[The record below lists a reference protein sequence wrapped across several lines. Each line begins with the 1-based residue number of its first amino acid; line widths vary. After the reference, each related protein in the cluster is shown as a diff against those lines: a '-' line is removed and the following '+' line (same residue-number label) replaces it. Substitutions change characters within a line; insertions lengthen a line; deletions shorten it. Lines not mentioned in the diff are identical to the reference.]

1 MNRIINLFDHNLK
14 LKFLLLI
21 FFMLIASFLELLG
34 LGFVIL
40 ILNSFLGLDSGF
52 LEVIN
57 NYINFFFQINLEFNQ
72 FILIVITLFTLKL
85 LVLVFVA
92 WLESN
97 FLAEFREKISNN
109 LYHNFLNRDVKNLLS
124 KNSAE
129 YIRNFTEE
137 ILASIRFISSCLRI
151 ILDSILIIT
160 FLIFLMYFNPLITSI
175 VYIFFSLMAFIY
187 YSLVKNKLSNWAN
200 ISLENR
206 KKKIQFISESF
217 SAIKSIKI
225 LSRETFFLNIFK
237 KQIKSISK
245 IQFKVTFLGELPKN
259 FFEYILFIS
268 ILLLFFYL
276 IENDYSN
283 ENIIQLLSVYTLAA
297 FRLVPILNR
306 FLGHMQKFKHSYPS
320 INKLILENSQKII
333 QKKVKTKK
341 INFKKNIK
349 LNIKKFTFNKK
360 ANYLFKNVN
369 IEIKKNSQVGI
380 MGESGS
386 GKSTIIDIFCGFQ
399 KNKYS
404 KLIIDG
410 RDIFKTENLE
420 NWHNSIG
427 YVPQNIIILNQSLR
441 ENILFGADKNHF
453 NDNILRALI
462 KKVDLENF
470 LRKSNNGF
478 SQVLKQDG
486 LNISGG
492 EKQRIGIARALINNP
507 DLIILDEAT
516 SGLDTETENK
526 VLDTIKKL
534 KKTSIIVSH
543 RFNALKNCDK
553 IYLLRNKELKILN
566 NNNLKKYFEN

>member
-57 NYINFFFQINLEFNQ
+57 NYIKFFFQINLEFNQ

-92 WLESN
+92 WLESD

-175 VYIFFSLMAFIY
+175 VYIFFSLMGFIY

-206 KKKIQFISESF
+206 KKIQFISESF

-225 LSRETFFLNIFK
+225 LSRETFF
-237 KQIKSISK
+237 
-245 IQFKVTFLGELPKN
+245 
-259 FFEYILFIS
+259 
-268 ILLLFFYL
+268 
-276 IENDYSN
+276 
-283 ENIIQLLSVYTLAA
+283 
-297 FRLVPILNR
+297 
-306 FLGHMQKFKHSYPS
+306 
-320 INKLILENSQKII
+320 
-333 QKKVKTKK
+333 
-341 INFKKNIK
+341 
-349 LNIKKFTFNKK
+349 
-360 ANYLFKNVN
+360 
-369 IEIKKNSQVGI
+369 
-380 MGESGS
+380 
-386 GKSTIIDIFCGFQ
+386 
-399 KNKYS
+399 
-404 KLIIDG
+404 
-410 RDIFKTENLE
+410 
-420 NWHNSIG
+420 
-427 YVPQNIIILNQSLR
+427 
-441 ENILFGADKNHF
+441 
-453 NDNILRALI
+453 
-462 KKVDLENF
+462 
-470 LRKSNNGF
+470 
-478 SQVLKQDG
+478 
-486 LNISGG
+486 
-492 EKQRIGIARALINNP
+492 
-507 DLIILDEAT
+507 
-516 SGLDTETENK
+516 
-526 VLDTIKKL
+526 
-534 KKTSIIVSH
+534 
-543 RFNALKNCDK
+543 
-553 IYLLRNKELKILN
+553 
-566 NNNLKKYFEN
+566 